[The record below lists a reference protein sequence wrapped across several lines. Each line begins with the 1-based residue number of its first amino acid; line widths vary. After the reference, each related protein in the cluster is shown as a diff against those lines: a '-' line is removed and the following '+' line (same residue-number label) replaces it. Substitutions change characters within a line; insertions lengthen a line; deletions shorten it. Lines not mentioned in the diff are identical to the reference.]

1 MKIHVMDLLPGDRLI
16 QDVFNSYGLHVLSAD
31 AFLGSDSIA
40 RLLAHNIEYIE
51 VERSEVAAA
60 SVTPSMIPS
69 YPSAQIS
76 YDASLA
82 GLNLL
87 FGQAVEDGSIEPDVV
102 DASFEPLAES
112 FHKEKNLVS
121 LMLSLESSSDY
132 TFNHSVQ
139 VGMLAYYLARWLGYP
154 ESFALDAGKAGFVH
168 DIGMSRIDPAI
179 LNKPSKLTDDE
190 YIQVKKHVQYGAEI
204 LRSSYPDDSPIL
216 LGATQHH
223 ERMDGSGYPHGL
235 KGDEISVIG
244 RILAVTDIYSAM
256 ITSRIY
262 QKERDLLFVLKELNR
277 LSFTSLDP
285 TITQVFIRNLVPNLL
300 GKTVELFDGRRGTIV
315 LTNYTDFFRP
325 LIRIENEFLDMS
337 KHPDLS
343 ILKILA

>member
-1 MKIHVMDLLPGDRLI
+1 
-16 QDVFNSYGLHVLSAD
+16 
-31 AFLGSDSIA
+31 
-40 RLLAHNIEYIE
+40 
-51 VERSEVAAA
+51 
-60 SVTPSMIPS
+60 PS
-69 YPSAQIS
+69 YPSVQIS

-87 FGQAVEDGSIEPDVV
+87 FSQALDEGRIEPDIV

-121 LMLSLESSSDY
+121 LMLSLENTTDY

-154 ESFALDAGKAGFVH
+154 ENFALDAGKAGFIH
-168 DIGMSRIDPAI
+168 DIGMSRVDSSI
-179 LNKPSKLTDDE
+179 LKKPSKLTDEE
-190 YIQVKKHVQYGAEI
+190 YSAVKKHVEYGFQI
-204 LRSSYPDDSPIL
+204 LRGSYPDNSPIM
-216 LGATQHH
+216 LGALQHH

-235 KGDEISVIG
+235 KGEDISVIG
-244 RILAVTDIYSAM
+244 RILAVADIYSAM
-256 ITSRIY
+256 ITSRVY
-262 QKERDLLFVLKELNR
+262 QKERDLLFVLKEIHR

-325 LIRIENEFLDMS
+325 LIRVDNEFLDLA
-337 KHPDLS
+337 KHPELS

>member
-31 AFLGSDSIA
+31 AYLGSDSIA

-51 VERSEVAAA
+51 IERSEESAA
-60 SVTPSMIPS
+60 SVTLSTLPT
-69 YPSAQIS
+69 YPSVQIS

-87 FGQAVEDGSIEPDVV
+87 FTQALGEGRIEQDIV

-121 LMLSLESSSDY
+121 LMLSLENSDDY

-154 ESFALDAGKAGFVH
+154 EDFALDAGKAGFVH
-168 DIGMSRIDPAI
+168 DIGMSRVDPAI
-179 LNKPSKLTDDE
+179 LRKPSKLTQEE
-190 YIQVKKHVQYGAEI
+190 YDAVKKHVEYGAEI
-204 LRSSYPDDSPIL
+204 LRRAYPEESPIL

-235 KGDEISVIG
+235 MGEDISVIG

-256 ITSRIY
+256 ITSRVY
-262 QKERDLLFVLKELNR
+262 QKERDLLFVLKEINR

-300 GKTVELFDGRRGTIV
+300 GKTVELFDGRRGVIV

-325 LIRIENEFLDMS
+325 LIRIDNEFVDLS
-337 KHPDLS
+337 KHPELS
-343 ILKILA
+343 ILKVLA

>member
-1 MKIHVMDLLPGDRLI
+1 MDLLPGDRLV

-31 AFLGSDSIA
+31 AYLGSDSIA

-51 VERSEVAAA
+51 IERSGESSAD
-60 SVTPSMIPS
+60 VTLSMIPS
-69 YPSAQIS
+69 YPSVQIS

-82 GLNLL
+82 GLSLL
-87 FGQAVEDGSIEPDVV
+87 FNQALGEGHIEADIV

-121 LMLSLESSSDY
+121 LMLSLENSDDY
-132 TFNHSVQ
+132 TFHHSVQ
-139 VGMLAYYLARWLGYP
+139 VGMLAFYLACWLGYP

-168 DIGMSRIDPAI
+168 DIGMSRIDQAI
-179 LNKPSKLTDDE
+179 LKKPSKLTE
-190 YIQVKKHVQYGAEI
+190 EEFEAVKKHVEYGAEI
-204 LRSSYPDDSPIL
+204 LRQAYPDNSPIY

-235 KGDEISVIG
+235 KGEEISVIG
-244 RILAVTDIYSAM
+244 RILAITDTYSAM
-256 ITSRIY
+256 ITSRVY
-262 QKERDLLFVLKELNR
+262 QKERDLLFVLKEINR

-325 LIRIENEFLDMS
+325 LIRIDKEFVDLS
-337 KHPDLS
+337 KHPELS

>member
-1 MKIHVMDLLPGDRLI
+1 MT

-31 AFLGSDSIA
+31 ARLGRDSIA

-51 VERSEVAAA
+51 IERSQDAAA
-60 SVTPSMIPS
+60 GVPLPTITS
-69 YPSAQIS
+69 YPSVQIS

-82 GLNLL
+82 GLDIL
-87 FGQAVEDGSIEPDVV
+87 FNQALEEGRIEQDIV

-112 FHKEKNLVS
+112 FHKERNLVS
-121 LMLSLESSSDY
+121 LLLSLENSDDY

-139 VGMLAYYLARWLGYP
+139 VGMLAYYLARWLEYP

-179 LNKPSKLTDDE
+179 LKKPSKLTDEE
-190 YIQVKKHVQYGAEI
+190 YSAVKKHVEYGAEI
-204 LRSSYPDDSPIL
+204 LRKTYPDDSPVM
-216 LGATQHH
+216 LGAMQHH
-223 ERMDGSGYPHGL
+223 ERMDGTGYPYGL
-235 KGDEISVIG
+235 KGEEISVIG

-256 ITSRIY
+256 ITSRVY

-277 LSFTSLDP
+277 LSFSSLDP

-300 GKTVELFDGRRGTIV
+300 GKTVELFDGRRGIIV

-325 LIRIENEFLDMS
+325 LIRIDDEFVDLS
-337 KHPDLS
+337 KHPELS